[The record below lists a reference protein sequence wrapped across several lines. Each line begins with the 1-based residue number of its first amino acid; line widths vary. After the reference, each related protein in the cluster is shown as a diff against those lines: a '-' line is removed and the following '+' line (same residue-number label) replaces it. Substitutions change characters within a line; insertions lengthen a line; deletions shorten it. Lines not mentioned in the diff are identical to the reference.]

1 MTHSQ
6 QSDERSVQP
15 AEQSGTENTV
25 VPDPTAAP
33 TDAPDHLVES
43 PAAGDA
49 DASGAAPT
57 ASTDAE
63 TGEPADAPDNGRRE
77 NDQPTTFTEDAADAD
92 APAEATPREPERVT
106 EPASEPASAPESG
119 DDRPVDPTADDE
131 SDTSSLEHPS
141 AEPGGPAP
149 EDAASRAD
157 SADAAPDENASVE
170 PASPATDASAPAN
183 EAVTTK
189 APAAPSAPEP
199 SAAPTPA
206 AAAPHPA
213 APHPPAPRPGAPR
226 PGAPG
231 VATPKPG
238 APRPGPRA
246 TPHPAPPTPAAVR
259 GPHPE
264 TSSLPVIAPPTPS
277 MTPEEAAR
285 WGRVDA
291 DGTVYLIVEGQEQVA
306 GQYPGAPAE
315 EALAYFV
322 RKFDEVRGKVELLEQ
337 RVFAHAPSADMRRTI
352 DHAREQLAERA
363 MVGDVRDLEQR
374 LDVLVEKVTELEGEE
389 KKVHEQARQ
398 EAVSAREAIVVEA
411 EELAGKDPSTVQWK
425 ASSTRMNE
433 LFDAWKSAQKSGV
446 RLPRSAE
453 DGLWKRFR
461 TARTTFDKH
470 RRAFFSQLDDT
481 NATARREKE
490 KLIAEAE
497 ALAGSTDWGATAG
510 EYRRLMDRWK
520 ASPRASRKDD
530 DALWARFR
538 AAQDTFFS
546 ARSQANAAVDAEF
559 SENLKVKE
567 QLLRE
572 AQGLLPVTDLAAARK
587 ALGSIQ
593 ERWEAAG
600 KVPRGDMHRMESGM
614 RSVEDAVQKAER
626 EHWRRT
632 DPETKARTNSALSQ
646 LESTIASLQ
655 DDLTAAES
663 AGDQNRIAQARQA
676 LEARQQWLETLQRSA
691 QDFR

>member
-1 MTHSQ
+1 MS
-6 QSDERSVQP
+6 
-15 AEQSGTENTV
+15 
-25 VPDPTAAP
+25 
-33 TDAPDHLVES
+33 
-43 PAAGDA
+43 
-49 DASGAAPT
+49 
-57 ASTDAE
+57 DAE
-63 TGEPADAPDNGRRE
+63 
-77 NDQPTTFTEDAADAD
+77 
-92 APAEATPREPERVT
+92 
-106 EPASEPASAPESG
+106 
-119 DDRPVDPTADDE
+119 
-131 SDTSSLEHPS
+131 
-141 AEPGGPAP
+141 
-149 EDAASRAD
+149 
-157 SADAAPDENASVE
+157 
-170 PASPATDASAPAN
+170 
-183 EAVTTK
+183 
-189 APAAPSAPEP
+189 
-199 SAAPTPA
+199 TPA
-206 AAAPHPA
+206 AAPATAETDASTGSAAEAVAPASAAGPSAGPA
-213 APHPPAPRPGAPR
+213 DHAATPTPGASAPRPPAPK
-226 PGAPG
+226 PG
-231 VATPKPG
+231 V
-238 APRPGPRA
+238 PRPGPRA
-246 TPHPAPPTPAAVR
+246 TPRPGAPTPAAAAGSR
-259 GPHPE
+259 PE

-291 DGTVYLIVEGQEQVA
+291 DGTVYLIVDGQEQTA

-337 RVFAHAPSADMRRTI
+337 RVFAHAPSTDMRRTI
-352 DHAREQLAERA
+352 DHAREQLAERS
-363 MVGDVRDLEQR
+363 MVGDVRDLEKR
-374 LDVLVEKVTELEGEE
+374 LDVLVEKVAALEGEE
-389 KKVHEQARQ
+389 RKAHDQARQ
-398 EAVSAREAIVVEA
+398 EAVSAREAIVTEA
-411 EELAGKDPSTVQWK
+411 EDLAGKDPSTVQWK

-433 LFDAWKSAQKSGV
+433 LFDAWKTAQKSGV

-497 ALAGSTDWGATAG
+497 SLAGSTDWGATAG

-538 AAQDTFFS
+538 AAQDSFFS

-559 SENLKVKE
+559 GENLKVKE

-572 AQGLLPVTDLAAARK
+572 AQGLLPVTDLAAAHK
-587 ALGSIQ
+587 ALGSVQ

-600 KVPRGDMHRMESGM
+600 KVPRGDMHRMESGI
-614 RSVEDAVQKAER
+614 RAVEEAVQKAER

-632 DPETKARTNSALSQ
+632 DPETKARTNSALRQ

-655 DDLTAAES
+655 DDLNAAEA
-663 AGDQNRIAQARQA
+663 AGDGNRIAQARQA